1 MGDPL
6 SVGTDRRARFEE
18 VFDAAYVPV
27 QRYVRRRGGGDE
39 TDDVVADTFMVVWR
53 RLDDVPSEAVVPWC
67 LGAARR
73 CLANQRRSTTRRA
86 RLRDRVAAEP
96 ARVNDDSAD
105 ADLVTALARLD
116 DEQRELLRLSVWEGF
131 GAGEI
136 AVVLGIT
143 PNAVSIRL
151 HRARRELADL
161 LGAGK
166 NSDGEGHSSVDT
178 RDRKEE
184 R

>member
-6 SVGTDRRARFEE
+6 STVVDRRARFEQ
-18 VFDAAYVPV
+18 VFDVAYVAV
-27 QRYVRRRGGGDE
+27 QRFVRRRGGGDE
-39 TDDVVADTFMVVWR
+39 TDDVVADTFMIVWR
-53 RLDDVPSEAVVPWC
+53 RLDDVPSDAVVPWC
-67 LGAARR
+67 LGVARR

-96 ARVNDDSAD
+96 VSVDDASRD
-105 ADLVTALARLD
+105 PDLMAALARLD
-116 DEQRELLRLSVWEGF
+116 DEQRELLRLSAWEGF

-143 PNAVSIRL
+143 PNAASIRL

-161 LGAGK
+161 LGTGK
-166 NSDGEGHSSVDT
+166 NSGAAGHSSVEANE
-178 RDRKEE
+178 RKEQ

>member
-6 SVGTDRRARFEE
+6 SADVDRRARFEQ
-18 VFDAAYVPV
+18 VFDAAYVAV
-27 QRYVRRRGGGDE
+27 QRFVRRRGGGDE
-39 TDDVVADTFMVVWR
+39 TDDIVADTFMVVWR
-53 RLDDVPSEAVVPWC
+53 RLDDVPPESIVPWC
-67 LGAARR
+67 LGVARR

-96 ARVNDDSAD
+96 VPADDASQD
-105 ADLVTALARLD
+105 PNLVAALARLD

-143 PNAVSIRL
+143 PNAASIRL

-161 LGAGK
+161 LEVGK
-166 NSDGEGHSSVDT
+166 NSGFAGHSSVEA
-178 RDRKEE
+178 RERKEQ

>member
-27 QRYVRRRGGGDE
+27 QRYVRRRGGGE

-73 CLANQRRSTTRRA
+73 CLANQRRSTKRRA
-86 RLRDRVAAEP
+86 LLRDRVAREP
-96 ARVNDDSAD
+96 APVDDDSGD
-105 ADLVTALARLD
+105 VDLVAALARLD

-166 NSDGEGHSSVDT
+166 KSDGGGHSSVDT
-178 RDRKEE
+178 RNRKEE

>member
-1 MGDPL
+1 MGAPL
-6 SVGTDRRARFEE
+6 SADADRRARFEE

-27 QRYVRRRGGGDE
+27 QRYVRRRGGGDD

-53 RLDDVPSEAVVPWC
+53 RLDDVPAEAVVPWC

-73 CLANQRRSTTRRA
+73 CLANQRRSTTRRT
-86 RLRDRVAAEP
+86 RLRDRVATEP
-96 ARVNDDSAD
+96 VPVDDGSRD
-105 ADLVTALARLD
+105 PDLEAALARLD

-136 AVVLGIT
+136 AMVLGIT

-151 HRARRELADL
+151 HRARRQLAEL

-166 NSDGEGHSSVDT
+166 KSDGAGHSSVEAH
-178 RDRKEE
+178 DRKEE